1 MSALSMA
8 ASSVTQSPLRTK
20 LSSNPSSAAY
30 SQSSSHSFPSSKPF
44 DFILLRSPLELANQA
59 TAASL
64 FRPRRQFAAGSDDFE
79 VDSGDDNITDEE
91 VVSDRVVGPS
101 NEGRTI
107 FVNCLPLWMTAAEVT
122 ELFDGVG
129 QVENVEV
136 TWDPITNMSRGFGYV
151 TMATAGEAASAMRM
165 FNGSI
170 IGGRTWRVSLA
181 KEPSNNRR
189 EMITAPRAMGVI
201 KGSSKQLV
209 VKGFGS
215 EITNQ
220 DLEQAFKDQPGYL
233 RADIKLNLTTGKS
246 LGFGLLCFRT
256 EEDALAALTN
266 MQGVVVKG
274 QTLLLQRPVTNSRK
288 RIHNSKR
295 SPSTTSS

>member
-165 FNGSI
+165 FNGS
-170 IGGRTWRVSLA
+170 VS
-181 KEPSNNRR
+181 
-189 EMITAPRAMGVI
+189 
-201 KGSSKQLV
+201 
-209 VKGFGS
+209 
-215 EITNQ
+215 
-220 DLEQAFKDQPGYL
+220 
-233 RADIKLNLTTGKS
+233 S
-246 LGFGLLCFRT
+246 LFLHL
-256 EEDALAALTN
+256 D
-266 MQGVVVKG
+266 
-274 QTLLLQRPVTNSRK
+274 
-288 RIHNSKR
+288 
-295 SPSTTSS
+295 